1 VILSVELCG
10 WNCSLFL
17 PKGDN
22 CSVGFD
28 VGVFVVDKKIW
39 FDFPFLN

>member
-1 VILSVELCG
+1 MILSVEVFG

-17 PKGDN
+17 PQGGN

-28 VGVFVVDKKIW
+28 VGVFVVDRKFW
-39 FDFPFLN
+39 FYFPFLN